1 MEKSKIENLN
11 PLEYTHL
18 PHAEQHFEDHEQ
30 SDVAIPPLVASLI
43 AIALTVLI
51 SAVGLWGLFELFE
64 YMARN
69 AADNQNLSKVEPS
82 IRHVPVE
89 YPELQGVPAA
99 EANPNSP
106 AQDMTI
112 FRADNDQILT
122 GQKPMRPGLKP
133 GMSIDKA
140 MDEALA
146 RGIFKTA
153 PATQPTQPAERSASG
168 R

>member
-18 PHAEQHFEDHEQ
+18 PHADQHFEDHEQ
-30 SDVAIPPLVASLI
+30 TDVAIRPLVATLI

-69 AADNQNLSKVEPS
+69 ASDNQNLSKVEPT
-82 IRHVPVE
+82 IRQVPKE
-89 YPELQGVPAA
+89 YPDLQGVPAA
-99 EANPNSP
+99 ESNPNSP
-106 AQDMTI
+106 AKDMVK
-112 FRADNDQILT
+112 FRAHNEKVLA
-122 GQKPMRPGLKP
+122 GQAPMREAIKP
-133 GMSIDKA
+133 GMPIDKA

-146 RGIFKTA
+146 RGVFKTA
-153 PATQPTQPAERSASG
+153 KAATQPTQPAASG
-168 R
+168 Q